1 MPGISRAET
10 MAPVSVKAPQ
20 VNPVCEVESYLQL
33 LSGDSRCFLSETM
46 YPTNMGSV
54 GLRGGQTG
62 LKIITII
69 AVLGTPNIT
78 SRNF

>member
-1 MPGISRAET
+1 MPGITRAGT
-10 MAPVSVKAPQ
+10 MAPVSVKASQ
-20 VNPVCEVESYLQL
+20 VNLVCKVESYLQL
-33 LSGDSRCFLSETM
+33 LSDDSRCSLSETM

-69 AVLGTPNIT
+69 AVLGPPIIT
-78 SRNF
+78 SKNF